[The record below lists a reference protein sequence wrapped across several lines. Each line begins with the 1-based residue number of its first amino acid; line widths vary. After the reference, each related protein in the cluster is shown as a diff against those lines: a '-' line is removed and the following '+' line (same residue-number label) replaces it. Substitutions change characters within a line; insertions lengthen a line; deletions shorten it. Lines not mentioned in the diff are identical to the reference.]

1 MHQFIEPLLSSGN
14 TPMFSPYP
22 PNINLINNMQMPQVM
37 QPNQMQNTQIQNNNQ
52 TNNNSTTRTAAPQ
65 KNTSEDGSKPIFL
78 IKFNF

>member
-1 MHQFIEPLLSSGN
+1 
-14 TPMFSPYP
+14 
-22 PNINLINNMQMPQVM
+22 MQMPQVM